1 MINSL
6 LKSGFSSM
14 FCDMP
19 NPLQKVNHVKT
30 NLGNT
35 KPECTKSRF
44 SIHIKTVMALKGPSG
59 RKKQLNVV

>member
-1 MINSL
+1 
-6 LKSGFSSM
+6 M

-35 KPECTKSRF
+35 KPECTKSRS